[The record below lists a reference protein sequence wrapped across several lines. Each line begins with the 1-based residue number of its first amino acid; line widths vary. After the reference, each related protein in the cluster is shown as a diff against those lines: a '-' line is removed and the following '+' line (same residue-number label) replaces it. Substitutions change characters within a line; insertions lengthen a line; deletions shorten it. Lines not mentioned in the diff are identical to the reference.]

1 MTNPEIGKSIVA
13 AGIKTN
19 YHDVGEGYPVIL
31 VHGSGPGV
39 TAYANWRL
47 NIPYLSQFYRVIAP
61 DMVGFGYTEQPEGYE
76 FSMDNWVEHIIG
88 FMDALDVEKA
98 HIVGNSFGGGLALA
112 TALRHPARVD
122 RLVLMGAAGTRF
134 KLTEGLDAVWGY
146 QPSIENM
153 RKLLDLFAFDRSLV
167 SDELAEVRYKA
178 SIRPGVQESFSSMFP
193 APRQRWVDS
202 LASSDEELKSLS
214 NETLIVHGREDRVV
228 PLSSSLH
235 LAEVIDRVQL
245 HVFGRC
251 GHWTQIEHTDRF
263 NRLVADFFNEVNE

>member
-76 FSMDNWVEHIIG
+76 FSLDNWVQHIIG
-88 FMDALDVEKA
+88 VMDALDIQKA
-98 HIVGNSFGGGLALA
+98 HIVGNSFGGGLAIA
-112 TALRHPARVD
+112 TALRYPERVG
-122 RLVLMGAAGTRF
+122 RLVLMGAAGTKF

-153 RKLLDLFAFDRSLV
+153 RKLLDLFAYDRSLV

-178 SIRPGVQESFSSMFP
+178 SIRPGVQESFASMFP
-193 APRQRWVDS
+193 APRQRWIDS

-214 NETLIVHGREDRVV
+214 NETLIIHGREDRVV

-235 LAEVIDRVQL
+235 LAEVIDRAQL

-263 NRLVADFFNEVNE
+263 NRLVVDFFNEINE

>member
-1 MTNPEIGKSIVA
+1 MTNPEIGKSVVA
-13 AGIKTN
+13 AGIQTN

-39 TAYANWRL
+39 TAYANWRP

-76 FSMDNWVEHIIG
+76 FSLDNWVQHIIG
-88 FMDALDVEKA
+88 VMDALNIQKA
-98 HIVGNSFGGGLALA
+98 HIVGNSFGGGLAIA
-112 TALRHPARVD
+112 TALRYPERVG
-122 RLVLMGAAGTRF
+122 RLVLMGAAGTKF

-153 RKLLDLFAFDRSLV
+153 RKLLDLFAYDRSLV

-178 SIRPGVQESFSSMFP
+178 SIRPGVQESFASMFP
-193 APRQRWVDS
+193 APRQQWLDS

-214 NETLIVHGREDRVV
+214 NETLIIHGREDRVV

-235 LAEVIDRVQL
+235 LAEVIDRAQL

-263 NRLVADFFNEVNE
+263 NRLVVDFFNEINE

>member
-1 MTNPEIGKSIVA
+1 MTNPEIGKSVVA
-13 AGIKTN
+13 AGIQTN

-39 TAYANWRL
+39 TAYANWRP

-76 FSMDNWVEHIIG
+76 FSLDNWVQHIIG
-88 FMDALDVEKA
+88 VMDALDIQKA
-98 HIVGNSFGGGLALA
+98 HIVGNSFGGGLAIA
-112 TALRHPARVD
+112 TALRYPERVG
-122 RLVLMGAAGTRF
+122 RLVLMGAAGTKF

-153 RKLLDLFAFDRSLV
+153 RKLLDLFAYDRSLV

-178 SIRPGVQESFSSMFP
+178 SIRPGVQESFASMFP
-193 APRQRWVDS
+193 APRQQWLDS

-214 NETLIVHGREDRVV
+214 NETLIIHGREDRVV

-235 LAEVIDRVQL
+235 LAEVIDRAQL

-263 NRLVADFFNEVNE
+263 NRLVVDFFNEINE

>member
-1 MTNPEIGKSIVA
+1 MTNPEIGKSVVA
-13 AGIKTN
+13 AGIQTN
-19 YHDVGEGYPVIL
+19 YHDVGEGYPGIL

-39 TAYANWRL
+39 TAYANWRP

-61 DMVGFGYTEQPEGYE
+61 DMVGFGYTEQPDGYE
-76 FSMDNWVEHIIG
+76 FSLDNWVQHIIG
-88 FMDALDVEKA
+88 VMDPLNIQKA
-98 HIVGNSFGGGLALA
+98 HIVGNSFGGGLAIA
-112 TALRHPARVD
+112 TALRYPERVG
-122 RLVLMGAAGTRF
+122 RLVLMGAAGTKF

-153 RKLLDLFAFDRSLV
+153 RKLLDLFAYDRSLV

-178 SIRPGVQESFSSMFP
+178 SIRPGVQESFASMFP
-193 APRQRWVDS
+193 APRQQWLDS

-214 NETLIVHGREDRVV
+214 NETLIIHGREDRVV

-235 LAEVIDRVQL
+235 LAEVIDRAQL

-263 NRLVADFFNEVNE
+263 NRLVVDFFNEINE

>member
-1 MTNPEIGKSIVA
+1 MTNPEIGKSVVA
-13 AGIKTN
+13 AGIQTN

-39 TAYANWRL
+39 TAYANWRP

-76 FSMDNWVEHIIG
+76 FSLDNWVQHIIG
-88 FMDALDVEKA
+88 VMDALNIQKA
-98 HIVGNSFGGGLALA
+98 HIVGNSFGGGLAIA
-112 TALRHPARVD
+112 TALRYPERVG
-122 RLVLMGAAGTRF
+122 RLVLMGAAGTKF

-153 RKLLDLFAFDRSLV
+153 RKLLDLFAYDRSLV

-178 SIRPGVQESFSSMFP
+178 SIRPGVQESFASMFP
-193 APRQRWVDS
+193 APRQQWIDS

-214 NETLIVHGREDRVV
+214 NEALIIHGREDRVV

-235 LAEVIDRVQL
+235 LAEVIDRAQL

-263 NRLVADFFNEVNE
+263 NRLVADFFNEINE

>member
-1 MTNPEIGKSIVA
+1 MTNPEIGKSVVA
-13 AGIKTN
+13 AGIQTN

-39 TAYANWRL
+39 TAYANWRP

-61 DMVGFGYTEQPEGYE
+61 DMVGFGYTEQPDGYE
-76 FSMDNWVEHIIG
+76 FSLDNWVQHIIG
-88 FMDALDVEKA
+88 VMDALNIQKA
-98 HIVGNSFGGGLALA
+98 HIVGNSFGGGLAIA
-112 TALRHPARVD
+112 TALRYPERVG
-122 RLVLMGAAGTRF
+122 RLVLMGAAGTKF

-153 RKLLDLFAFDRSLV
+153 RKLLDLFAYDRSLV

-178 SIRPGVQESFSSMFP
+178 SIRPGVQESFASMFP
-193 APRQRWVDS
+193 APRQQWLDS

-214 NETLIVHGREDRVV
+214 NETLIIHGREDRVV

-235 LAEVIDRVQL
+235 LAEVIDRAQL

-263 NRLVADFFNEVNE
+263 NRLVVDFFNEINE

>member
-1 MTNPEIGKSIVA
+1 MTNPEIGKSVVA
-13 AGIKTN
+13 AGIQTN

-39 TAYANWRL
+39 TAYANWRP

-76 FSMDNWVEHIIG
+76 FSLDNWVQHIIG
-88 FMDALDVEKA
+88 VMDALNIQKA
-98 HIVGNSFGGGLALA
+98 HIVGNSFGGGLAIA
-112 TALRHPARVD
+112 TALRYPERVD
-122 RLVLMGAAGTRF
+122 RLVLMGAAGTKF

-153 RKLLDLFAFDRSLV
+153 RKLLDLFAYDRSLV

-178 SIRPGVQESFSSMFP
+178 SIRPGVQESFASMFP
-193 APRQRWVDS
+193 APRQQWLDS

-214 NETLIVHGREDRVV
+214 NEALIIHGREDRVV

-235 LAEVIDRVQL
+235 LAEVIDRAQL

-263 NRLVADFFNEVNE
+263 NRLVADFFNEINE

>member
-1 MTNPEIGKSIVA
+1 MTNPEIGKSVVA
-13 AGIKTN
+13 AGIQTN

-39 TAYANWRL
+39 TAYANWRP

-76 FSMDNWVEHIIG
+76 FSLDNWVQHIIG
-88 FMDALDVEKA
+88 VMDALNIQKA
-98 HIVGNSFGGGLALA
+98 HIVGNSFGGGLAIA
-112 TALRHPARVD
+112 TALRYPERVG
-122 RLVLMGAAGTRF
+122 RLVLMGAAGTKF

-153 RKLLDLFAFDRSLV
+153 RKLLDLFAYDRSLV

-178 SIRPGVQESFSSMFP
+178 SIRPGVQESFASMFP
-193 APRQRWVDS
+193 APRQQWLDS

-214 NETLIVHGREDRVV
+214 NEALIIHGREDRVV

-235 LAEVIDRVQL
+235 LAEVIDRAQL

-263 NRLVADFFNEVNE
+263 NRLVADFFNEINE

>member
-1 MTNPEIGKSIVA
+1 MTNPEIGKSVVA
-13 AGIKTN
+13 AGIQTN

-39 TAYANWRL
+39 TAYANWRP

-76 FSMDNWVEHIIG
+76 FSLDNWVQHIIG
-88 FMDALDVEKA
+88 VMDALDIQKA
-98 HIVGNSFGGGLALA
+98 HIVGNSFGGGLAIA
-112 TALRHPARVD
+112 TALRYPERVG
-122 RLVLMGAAGTRF
+122 RLVLMGAAGTNF

-153 RKLLDLFAFDRSLV
+153 RKLLDLFAYDRSLV

-178 SIRPGVQESFSSMFP
+178 SIRPGVQESFASMFP
-193 APRQRWVDS
+193 APRQQWVDS

-214 NETLIVHGREDRVV
+214 NETLIIHGREDRVV

-235 LAEVIDRVQL
+235 LAEVIDRAQL

-263 NRLVADFFNEVNE
+263 NRLVVDFFNEINE

>member
-1 MTNPEIGKSIVA
+1 MTNPEIGKSVVA
-13 AGIKTN
+13 AGIQTN

-39 TAYANWRL
+39 TAYANWRP

-61 DMVGFGYTEQPEGYE
+61 DMVGFGYTEQPDGYE
-76 FSMDNWVEHIIG
+76 FSLDNWVQHIIG
-88 FMDALDVEKA
+88 VMDALNIQKA
-98 HIVGNSFGGGLALA
+98 HIVGNSFGGGLAIA
-112 TALRHPARVD
+112 TALRYPERVG
-122 RLVLMGAAGTRF
+122 RLVLMGAAGTKF

-153 RKLLDLFAFDRSLV
+153 RKLLDLFAYDRSLV

-178 SIRPGVQESFSSMFP
+178 SIRPGVQESFASMFP
-193 APRQRWVDS
+193 APRQQWLDS

-214 NETLIVHGREDRVV
+214 NETLIIHGREDRVV

-235 LAEVIDRVQL
+235 LAEVIDRAQL

-263 NRLVADFFNEVNE
+263 NRLVADFFNEINE